1 MRTGQNTITTPLF
14 ACCLALSSLLTI
26 ASSFALPRGVDVAH
40 YSPPD
45 HAARSAVSQDQGQP
59 HPLAARFTPLD
70 NKAYLPAQI
79 GGIVGAYALCLVIVA
94 FTLLILSKH
103 RREHLEGGEEYE
115 FYQQQ
120 ALYDQQIPLPE
131 TIQLQDT
138 VIPYSLK
145 TPLHNNFS
153 YPSAPSPIATN
164 FNTYNN
170 FGNND
175 VAAFPAAFPVTFPAA
190 PAPADT
196 SPVSYTANN
205 NGNRSLHVSTSY
217 ASSFRAPGIDP
228 SVNQEVVSADR
239 EMAQSQL
246 EEMYKYVMEQE
257 EAKAKGVVLAEPPSP
272 LSPHN
277 SPQSNSGRNPFG
289 VYGDKSAGNGN
300 GNGNG
305 NSNGKHQKDMP
316 SSSSSMLL
324 RKEKSKP
331 KSLNLSLGSSKDNK
345 DKEERTSRTSSI
357 LSALKSPR
365 GKKKMQGLSIS
376 SPIMT
381 PMSGTFPRGPG
392 DSEEMNPIS
401 PRFYAPAAPPPVPS
415 LDQHAMQR
423 LQQQQQMQQQYQYQ
437 QYQQYQQ
444 QLQQQQQQLQHGY
457 PAKVHALQPK
467 QSMQSIQS
475 IQPTQGAP
483 ITPDMSPQ
491 STLSIDER
499 IGNAII
505 TSNLHTRNGSV
516 LTTGP
521 TEADPDSAIS
531 ADSSAPLV
539 GLPSSPKPGVNRF
552 PSLPASPRA
561 TSFSRSNVP
570 SAVRTG
576 GALPLRAYE
585 PSLASPSYATHSQT
599 KQTVFERA
607 QPMSPGGAQTPWTG
621 APVPYS
627 PYQPFSPVIPITPS
641 LVTKADRKRMKR
653 YEPKTPTVEMVRS
666 TDDTW

>member
-1 MRTGQNTITTPLF
+1 MRTGRQNTITTSF
-14 ACCLALSSLLTI
+14 FSCCLALSSLLTI
-26 ASSFALPRGVDVAH
+26 VSSFALPRGVDVAH
-40 YSPPD
+40 YFINPD

-59 HPLAARFTPLD
+59 HQLAARFTPLN

-120 ALYDQQIPLPE
+120 AILNHQVPLPE

-138 VIPYSLK
+138 IIPYSLK
-145 TPLHNNFS
+145 TPLHSNFS
-153 YPSAPSPIATN
+153 YPSAASPIATN

-170 FGNND
+170 FSNND
-175 VAAFPAAFPVTFPAA
+175 VAAFPIAPAA
-190 PAPADT
+190 ADI
-196 SPVSYTANN
+196 SPVSYTNN
-205 NGNRSLHVSTSY
+205 DNGNGNRSLYVSTSY

-272 LSPHN
+272 LSPQN

-289 VYGDKSAGNGN
+289 VYGDKSAGNG
-300 GNGNG
+300 
-305 NSNGKHQKDMP
+305 KHQKEM
-316 SSSSSMLL
+316 SSSSSSSTLL

-331 KSLNLSLGSSKDNK
+331 KSLNLSLGSGK

-381 PMSGTFPRGPG
+381 PMSGTFPRGLSDG
-392 DSEEMNPIS
+392 EEMNPIS

-423 LQQQQQMQQQYQYQ
+423 LQQQQQMQQQYQHQQQQYQQQ

-444 QLQQQQQQLQHGY
+444 QQQQGY

-475 IQPTQGAP
+475 IQPVQGAP

-505 TSNLHTRNGSV
+505 TSNLHTRNGSI
-516 LTTGP
+516 LTTAP
-521 TEADPDSAIS
+521 TEPDPDSAIS

-561 TSFSRSNVP
+561 TSFSRPNAP
-570 SAVRTG
+570 TAVRTG

-585 PSLASPSYATHSQT
+585 PSLASPSYAIHSQT

-607 QPMSPGGAQTPWTG
+607 QPLSPGGAQTPWTG

-627 PYQPFSPVIPITPS
+627 PYQPFSPLVPITPS